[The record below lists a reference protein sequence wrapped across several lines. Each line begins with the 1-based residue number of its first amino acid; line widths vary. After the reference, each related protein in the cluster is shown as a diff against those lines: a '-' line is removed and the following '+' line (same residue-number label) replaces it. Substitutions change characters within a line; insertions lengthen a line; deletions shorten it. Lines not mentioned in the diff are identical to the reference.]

1 MEIIVILAVLGIALY
16 WFAFRKGYKNT
27 ADEVPAPYKVEA
39 TAAPVLSKPADERV
53 EAVSPVTSVTP
64 VETIGAENVVK
75 MPKAKKQSTKKTSE
89 KKTAKTTKTVKTPK
103 KPKAQN

>member
-27 ADEVPAPYKVEA
+27 VDETPAPYKVE
-39 TAAPVLSKPADERV
+39 TPSAPLVGKPADERV
-53 EAVSPVTSVTP
+53 EATAPVMAVTP
-64 VETIGAENVVK
+64 VETIGSENVVK

-89 KKTAKTTKTVKTPK
+89 KKPAKTTKTTKKTK
-103 KPKAQN
+103 TSN